1 MRTENKSLRMAK
13 KVVCDVCGDEIY
25 LEPEETESHRG
36 GSVGKIGVTEYE
48 DGRPKHLCREHL
60 AF

>member
-1 MRTENKSLRMAK
+1 MAK
-13 KVVCDVCGDEIY
+13 KVTCDICGDEIF

-48 DGRPKHLCREHL
+48 DGRPRHVCRGHL